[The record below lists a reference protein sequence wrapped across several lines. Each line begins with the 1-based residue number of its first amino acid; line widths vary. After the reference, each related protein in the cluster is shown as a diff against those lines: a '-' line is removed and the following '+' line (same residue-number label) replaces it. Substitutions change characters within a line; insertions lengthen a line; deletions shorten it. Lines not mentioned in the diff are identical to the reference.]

1 MRIFSILAAL
11 AVSTALYLFIF
22 ERPKLTEMTGGTDTE
37 ATVDTAESA
46 SLGAAPED
54 SAALVKVVVQR
65 SEARQIDSAVVLR
78 GQTNAAR
85 RVDVRAETS
94 ATVITE
100 PLRKGAEVAAGD
112 VLCQLDPGT
121 RGASVAQAQAQ
132 LAEATAFVPEAEARV
147 AQAQAQLDEARI
159 IENASSKLSEG
170 GFASTTRV
178 ANSEAAVATALAG
191 VEAARA
197 GVQSAQSGI
206 QSARAAVAAAERE
219 IELLT
224 IRAPF
229 GGLLES
235 DTAELGELLQPGALC
250 ATIIQLDPIKLVGFV
265 PETEVARVAVGAPAS
280 AKLATGQ
287 DDVSGRVTFLSRTA
301 DETTRT
307 FLVEIEVPNTDK
319 RISDGQTAEIL
330 IASDGANAHLLP
342 QSALTLN
349 DEGTLGVRTIDASN
363 TVEFHAVSLMRDTP
377 QGVWVTGLGAIADV
391 IVLGQE
397 YVIAGVKVAPTFRE
411 LVQ

>member
-11 AVSTALYLFIF
+11 AVSTVLYLFIF
-22 ERPKLTEMTGGTDTE
+22 ERPTLIEMTGGADTE
-37 ATVDTAESA
+37 ATVDTAENTIVDPI
-46 SLGAAPED
+46 PED

-121 RGASVAQAQAQ
+121 PGASPAQAQAQ
-132 LAEATAFVPEAEARV
+132 PAEARAFVPEAEARV
-147 AQAQAQLDEARI
+147 TQAQAQLDEARI
-159 IENASSKLSEG
+159 IQNASSKLSEG

-197 GVQSAQSGI
+197 GLQTAQSGI
-206 QSARAAVAAAERE
+206 QSAQAAVAAAERE

-235 DTAELGELLQPGALC
+235 DTAELGELLQPGAHC

-265 PETEVARVAVGAPAS
+265 PETEVARVTVGATAS

-287 DDVSGRVTFLSRTA
+287 DDVTGRVTFLSRTA

-307 FLVEIEVPNTDK
+307 FLVEIEVSNTDK

-330 IASDGANAHLLP
+330 IASDGASAHLLP

-377 QGVWVTGLGAIADV
+377 QGVWVTGLGAVADV

-411 LVQ
+411 LGQ